1 MEGSLLVLP
10 AMARRGKSRQ
20 LMKQLFESWRR
31 FIVEGERNKLNSSFK
46 EWHQEVIESLKEDG
60 YDPQNTQKDAEGA
73 FNDGYTPADF
83 EEEWLV
89 RMGLLQEGG
98 NVFAGKTAD
107 IPKEYIQPTL
117 ERYYQ
122 ELGRL
127 FPKHK
132 DVFPKFEPVG
142 SVGKKP
148 TSGDI
153 DLALDLKDMF
163 GDGEINTDEL
173 SSWNVDTESWKK
185 TFLRYKK
192 RARTATDAQVGWRAF
207 LTEIANYINA
217 NSSLIIADLKKVR
230 PGNLFTMFP
239 QFTPEGE
246 QQDIGVQIDWMVGN
260 FEWLTFSYFSDVV
273 PEEESYMKGLHR
285 TQLIL
290 SLFLVKDHTFSHTA
304 GVINKDTGQVVAQSP
319 TEAFKLIGSLYG
331 TKITKKDTKNFSKL
345 YSWMQ
350 ENLQQTEI
358 NRTIDAYLKILDRT
372 KSTKVK
378 DETSGEVQDCGY
390 IPQALQDYWLEN
402 RERLGLTGKYIC
414 RQTNP
419 KLADS
424 MMVSEEIR
432 KVDSKWCLYSK
443 KKGKDG
449 KRKNL
454 GCYSSKKGAQDRE
467 KQVQYFKHAK

>member
-1 MEGSLLVLP
+1 
-10 AMARRGKSRQ
+10 
-20 LMKQLFESWRR
+20 MKLLFENWRR
-31 FIVEGERNKLNSSFK
+31 FLAEGEMDKFNSSFK
-46 EWHQEVIESLKEDG
+46 EWHQEVIDSLTADG
-60 YDPQNTQKDAEGA
+60 YDPTKHAKAAEGA
-73 FNDGYTPADF
+73 YNDGYTPADF

-117 ERYYQ
+117 DRYYQ

-132 DVFPKFEPVG
+132 EVFSKFEPVG

-173 SSWNVDTESWKK
+173 SSWNVDAESWKK

-207 LTEIANYINA
+207 LTELANYINA

-246 QQDIGVQIDWMVGN
+246 QQEIGVQIDWMVGN

-273 PEEESYMKGLHR
+273 PEEESYIKGLHR
-285 TQLIL
+285 TQLLL

-304 GVINKDTGQVVAQSP
+304 GVINKDTGQVVAQTP

-358 NRTIDAYLKILDRT
+358 DRTIDAYLKILDRT
-372 KSTKVK
+372 KSAKVK
-378 DETSGEVQDCGY
+378 DEASGEVQDCGY
-390 IPQALQDYWLEN
+390 IPQALQDYWLKN

-432 KVDSKWCLYSK
+432 KVGSKWCLYSK

-467 KQVQYFKHAK
+467 KQVQYFKHVK

>member
-1 MEGSLLVLP
+1 
-10 AMARRGKSRQ
+10 
-20 LMKQLFESWRR
+20 MKQLFENWRR
-31 FIVEGERNKLNSSFK
+31 FLVEGEKDKFNSSFS

-60 YDPQNTQKDAEGA
+60 YDPAKYQKDAEGA

-98 NVFAGKTAD
+98 NVFAGQTGD

-132 DVFPKFEPVG
+132 DVFSKFEPVG

-163 GDGEINTDEL
+163 ADGEINTGEL
-173 SSWNVDTESWKK
+173 ESWNIDPEKWKE
-185 TFLRYKK
+185 TFLKYKK

-217 NSSLIIADLKKVR
+217 NSDLIIADLKKVR

-304 GVINKDTGQVVAQSP
+304 GVIDKGTGQVVAQTP
-319 TEAFKLIGSLYG
+319 TEAFKLIGDLYG
-331 TKITKKDTKNFSKL
+331 AKIGKKDTKNFSTL
-345 YSWMQ
+345 YSWMTK
-350 ENLQQTEI
+350 NLDQQSVD
-358 NRTIDAYLKILDRT
+358 RAIDAYLKILDFT

-378 DETSGEVQDCGY
+378 DEETGAVEDCGY
-390 IPQALQDYWLEN
+390 IPQALQDYWIAN
-402 RERLGLTGKYIC
+402 RKRLGLKGKYIC

-419 KLADS
+419 KLAKALDT
-424 MMVSEEIR
+424 
-432 KVDSKWCLYSK
+432 L
-443 KKGKDG
+443 
-449 KRKNL
+449 
-454 GCYSSKKGAQDRE
+454 
-467 KQVQYFKHAK
+467 